1 MGSADVVRPAPPAP
15 VANCRWAT
23 LSPVP
28 DDRSELSSLAT
39 QVEELTARVAA
50 AGERLDQEPTAD
62 AAASLF
68 EVERALRTA
77 GRALDRAARQL
88 G

>member
-1 MGSADVVRPAPPAP
+1 M
-15 VANCRWAT
+15 
-23 LSPVP
+23 P

-39 QVEELTARVAA
+39 QVGELTERVAT
-50 AGERLDQEPTAD
+50 AGERLDRDPTED
-62 AAASLF
+62 VAASLF